1 MIALGLNGWVDRTH
15 DAAAALVVDGELVA
29 FVEQERLSRRK
40 HAVGEVPHAA
50 VGAVLALGG
59 IEPQEVDL
67 IAYGWDLPL
76 FNAVRGRELTLDPG
90 DAVEILCGFKPG
102 PGQEVRWVDH
112 HLAHAASAYYGSGF
126 ESAAALVVDAEGETG
141 STSIYAASREGGL
154 RRVVHLDR
162 AGSLGFLFRGTSAY
176 CGFGEFGAGQ
186 VMGLAPYGAPASEH
200 ALTWR
205 GDHVAGPLAPEV
217 EEDRIAAAWCRWL
230 ESRFGPPAPSARH
243 APWQVKHPDAARM
256 AQETVESLVV
266 ELAGYAAEITGS
278 RSLCMAG
285 GVALNCVANSAAA
298 GQVDRLYVPPA
309 PHDAGVAMGA
319 AFAVAAEA
327 GERIRPIARADL
339 GPSYDDGSIEATL
352 IETGHRYM
360 SLDDPAQVA
369 SDLLQRDQVVGWF
382 QGRMEAGP
390 RALGQRSILARA
402 DDRRLRDRTN
412 DVKDRQRW
420 RPLAPSVRVEDASR
434 LFEGAPDSPFML
446 LSSRMTPDAS
456 VDLPAVAHVD
466 GSARLQ
472 TVPADG
478 SRFRGLLDRVAAE
491 TGAGVVLNTSF
502 NGAGEPIVCTP
513 LDAIRSFQRIGL
525 DALVIGS
532 FLIRRGGLND
542 R

>member
-15 DAAAALVVDGELVA
+15 DASAALVIDGELVA

-59 IEPQEVDL
+59 IEPEEVDL
-67 IAYGWDLPL
+67 IAYGWDLRL
-76 FNAVRGRELTLDPG
+76 FNAVRGRELPLDLD
-90 DAVEILCGFKPG
+90 DAVEPLCGFEPS

-126 ESAAALVVDAEGETG
+126 DSAAVLVIDAEGETG
-141 STSIYAASREGGL
+141 STSIYAASGEGGL

-162 AGSLGFLFRGTSAY
+162 AGSLGFLFRGASAY

-186 VMGLAPYGAPASEH
+186 VMGLAPYGAPASEL

-205 GDHVAGPLAPEV
+205 GDHIAGPLAPDV
-217 EEDRIAAAWCRWL
+217 EEDRVAADWCRWL
-230 ESRFGPPAPSARH
+230 EARFGPPAPSARH
-243 APWQVKHPDAARM
+243 APWQVKQPDAARL

-266 ELAGYAAEITGS
+266 ELAKHAIEVTGC
-278 RSLCMAG
+278 RDVCMAG
-285 GVALNCVANSAAA
+285 GVALNCVANAAVA
-298 GQVDRLYVPPA
+298 RQVDRLYVPPA
-309 PHDAGVAMGA
+309 PHDAGVAIGA
-319 AFAVAAEA
+319 AFVAAAEA
-327 GERIRPIARADL
+327 GDRIRPVARADL
-339 GPSYDDGSIEATL
+339 GPSYDDESIEAAL
-352 IETGHRYM
+352 SEAGHPYV
-360 SLDDPAQVA
+360 SLDDPAEAA
-369 SDLLQRDQVVGWF
+369 SDLLQRDQVLGWF

-402 DDRRLRDRTN
+402 DDRRLRDITN

-420 RPLAPSVRVEDASR
+420 RPLAPSVRTEDATR
-434 LFEGAPDSPFML
+434 LFEGEPDSPFML
-446 LSSRMTPDAS
+446 SSHQMTPDAAAQF
-456 VDLPAVAHVD
+456 PAVAHVD

-472 TVPADG
+472 TVSADG
-478 SRFRGLLDRVAAE
+478 SRFRRLLDRVAAE
-491 TGAGVVLNTSF
+491 TGAGIVLNTSF

-513 LDAIRSFQRIGL
+513 PDAIRSFERTGL

-532 FLIRRGGLND
+532 FLVRRGGPVD